1 MMDSYAT
8 QSDFLETLP
17 GLLLVLLISVV
28 VNLTFF
34 GGVIYLI
41 YFLLTLPLRRKERAR
56 LFLDLL
62 ELGLKDGR
70 SPETTVT
77 AVANC
82 GDRSLSFRFYL
93 LAAHI
98 QQGLR
103 FSQAL
108 EKVPRLLPPQI
119 CAMLKT
125 GERIGDI
132 SKVLP
137 ACRALLKDGVSQV
150 RGALNYLVLLAFA
163 VTPFT
168 IVVPLLLRVKVLPS
182 YQAVFEGMLEGQL
195 LPAFTRFVFATNGI
209 GIIIQV
215 ACLCL
220 VWLAMFA
227 YIGGPRLQRWI
238 QYVLP
243 GVPDWASWQFPWR
256 RKRLHRDFSAM
267 LAILL
272 DANVPEVEAVALA
285 GEATNNRMFRRRADR
300 ARSLLVK
307 GVKLPE
313 AIHVLDHSKELSW
326 RLANAL
332 RRGSGFLRALAGW
345 HDALDAKAFQL
356 EQAAAQIAT
365 AMLVLFNGLIVGSI
379 VTAIFLALI
388 HILNEAA
395 LW

>member
-1 MMDSYAT
+1 MGSY
-8 QSDFLETLP
+8 QSDFLETFP
-17 GLLLVLLISVV
+17 GLLVVLLVSAV
-28 VNLTFF
+28 VNLVFF
-34 GGVIYLI
+34 GSIVYLI
-41 YFLLTLPLRRKERAR
+41 YFLLTLPMRRKERAR

-62 ELGLKDGR
+62 ELGLKDGH
-70 SPETTVT
+70 SPETTIT
-77 AVANC
+77 SISNC
-82 GDRSLSFRFYL
+82 HEQSLSTGFNELSY
-93 LAAHI
+93 HI
-98 QQGLR
+98 QQGMR

-108 EKVPRLLPPQI
+108 EQVSGLLPPQI
-119 CAMLKT
+119 CAILKT

-168 IVVPLLLRVKVLPS
+168 VAVPLVLRVKVLPA
-182 YQAVFEGMLEGQL
+182 YKAVFEGMFEGQL
-195 LPAFTRFVFATNGI
+195 LPAFTRFVFATNGMATMF
-209 GIIIQV
+209 QV

-220 VWLAMFA
+220 VWLALVI
-227 YIGGPRLQRWI
+227 YIGGPHLQGWV

-243 GVPDWASWQFPWR
+243 GIPDWASWQFPWR

-272 DANVPEVEAVALA
+272 DANIPEVHAVALA

-300 ARSLLVK
+300 VRSLLIK

-313 AIHVLDHSKELSW
+313 AIHVLDNSKELSW
-326 RLANAL
+326 RLTNAL
-332 RRGSGFLRALAGW
+332 WRGSGFLRALAGW

-356 EQAAAQIAT
+356 EQAAAQIVT
-365 AMLVLFNGLIVGSI
+365 TLLVLFNGVIVGSI

-388 HILNEAA
+388 NILNGAA

>member
-1 MMDSYAT
+1 MMDS
-8 QSDFLETLP
+8 DFIESP
-17 GLLLVLLISVV
+17 PSLLLVLLVSVA
-28 VNLTFF
+28 VNLAFF
-34 GGVIYLI
+34 GSLVYVI
-41 YFLLTLPLRRKERAR
+41 YFLLTLPMRRKERAR

-62 ELGLKDGR
+62 ELGLKDGH
-70 SPETTVT
+70 SPETTIT
-77 AVANC
+77 SIANC
-82 GDRSLSFRFYL
+82 RERSLSFWFYL
-93 LAAHI
+93 LSSYI
-98 QQGLR
+98 QQGMR
-103 FSQAL
+103 FGQAL
-108 EKVPRLLPPQI
+108 EKVPRLVPPQI

-125 GERIGDI
+125 GERIGDV

-150 RGALNYLVLLAFA
+150 RGALNYVVLLAFA

-168 IVVPLLLRVKVLPS
+168 IIVPILLRVKVLPS
-182 YQAVFEGMLEGQL
+182 YKAVFEGMLDGQL

-215 ACLCL
+215 AFLCL
-220 VWLAMFA
+220 VWLALAA
-227 YIGGPRLQRWI
+227 YIGGPRLQHWI
-238 QYVLP
+238 QRVLP

-267 LAILL
+267 LAVLL
-272 DANVPEVEAVALA
+272 DANIPEVEAVTLA

-300 ARSLLVK
+300 VRSLLVK

-313 AIHVLDHSKELSW
+313 AIHVLDNSKEFAW
-326 RLANAL
+326 RLTNAL

-365 AMLVLFNGLIVGSI
+365 ALLVLFNGLIVGSI

-388 HILNEAA
+388 QILNEAV

>member
-1 MMDSYAT
+1 MDSYSL
-8 QSDFLETLP
+8 QFDSFESFPSLFVM
-17 GLLLVLLISVV
+17 LLLAVV
-28 VNLTFF
+28 VNLVFF
-34 GGVIYLI
+34 GGIVYLI
-41 YFLLTLPLRRKERAR
+41 YFLLTLPMRRKERAR
-56 LFLDLL
+56 LLLDLL

-70 SPETTVT
+70 SPETTITSVS
-77 AVANC
+77 NC
-82 GDRSLSFRFYL
+82 GERGLSGGFYVL
-93 LAAHI
+93 STYI
-98 QQGLR
+98 QQGMRLG
-103 FSQAL
+103 QAL
-108 EKVPRLLPPQI
+108 DKVPRLLPPQI

-125 GERIGDI
+125 GERIGEV

-168 IVVPLLLRVKVLPS
+168 IAVPLLLRVKVLPA
-182 YQAVFEGMLEGQL
+182 YKAVFEGMLDGQI

-209 GIIIQV
+209 GILIQV
-215 ACLCL
+215 AFLCL

-238 QYVLP
+238 QCVLP

-267 LAILL
+267 LSVLL
-272 DANVPEVEAVALA
+272 DANVPEAEAVALA
-285 GEATNNRMFRRRADR
+285 GEATNNCVFRRRTEQV
-300 ARSLLVK
+300 RSLLVK

-313 AIHVLDHSKELSW
+313 AIHVLDNSKELSW
-326 RLANAL
+326 RLTNAL

-365 AMLVLFNGLIVGSI
+365 ALLVLVNGLIVGSI

-388 HILNEAA
+388 NILNGAA

>member
-1 MMDSYAT
+1 M
-8 QSDFLETLP
+8 
-17 GLLLVLLISVV
+17 
-28 VNLTFF
+28 
-34 GGVIYLI
+34 
-41 YFLLTLPLRRKERAR
+41 
-56 LFLDLL
+56 
-62 ELGLKDGR
+62 
-70 SPETTVT
+70 
-77 AVANC
+77 
-82 GDRSLSFRFYL
+82 RFT
-93 LAAHI
+93 
-98 QQGLR
+98 
-103 FSQAL
+103 QAL
-108 EKVPRLLPPQI
+108 ERVPRLLPPQI

-132 SKVLP
+132 RKVLP

-168 IVVPLLLRVKVLPS
+168 VIVPLLLRVKVLPS
-182 YQAVFEGMLEGQL
+182 YKAVFEGMLDGQL

-215 ACLCL
+215 AFLCL

-238 QYVLP
+238 QYALP

-267 LAILL
+267 LAVLL

-285 GEATNNRMFRRRADR
+285 GEATNNCMLRHRADR
-300 ARSLLVK
+300 VRSLLVK

-313 AIHVLDHSKELSW
+313 AIHVLDNSKELSW
-326 RLANAL
+326 RLTNAL
-332 RRGSGFLRALAGW
+332 RRGSGFLCALAGW

-365 AMLVLFNGLIVGSI
+365 ALLVLLNGLIVGSI
-379 VTAIFLALI
+379 VVAIFLALI
-388 HILNEAA
+388 NILNGAA

>member
-1 MMDSYAT
+1 MESYP
-8 QSDFLETLP
+8 SDFLESFP
-17 GLLLVLLISVV
+17 GLLVVLLISVI
-28 VNLTFF
+28 VNL
-34 GGVIYLI
+34 VIIGSIVYLI
-41 YFLLTLPLRRKERAR
+41 YFLLTLPMRRKERAR
-56 LFLDLL
+56 LFVNLV
-62 ELGLKDGR
+62 ELGLKDGH
-70 SPETTVT
+70 SPETTIT
-77 AVANC
+77 TIANC
-82 GDRSLSFRFYL
+82 RERSLSVGFYV
-93 LAAHI
+93 LASYI
-98 QQGLR
+98 QQGMR

-108 EKVPRLLPPQI
+108 EKVPRLVPPQI

-137 ACRALLKDGVSQV
+137 ACHALLNDGVSQV

-168 IVVPLLLRVKVLPS
+168 ILVPLLLRVKVLPAYKS
-182 YQAVFEGMLEGQL
+182 VFEGTLDGQL

-215 ACLCL
+215 AFLCV
-220 VWLAMFA
+220 VWLAMVA
-227 YIGGPRLQRWI
+227 YIGGPRLQGWI
-238 QYVLP
+238 QRVLP
-243 GVPDWASWQFPWR
+243 GVPGWASWQFPWR

-267 LAILL
+267 LSILL

-285 GEATNNRMFRRRADR
+285 GESTNNCMFRRRADR

-313 AIHVLDHSKELSW
+313 AIRVLDNSKELSW
-326 RLANAL
+326 RLTNAL

-345 HDALDAKAFQL
+345 HDTLDAKAFQL

-365 AMLVLFNGLIVGSI
+365 AALVLINGLIVGSI

-388 HILNEAA
+388 KILNEAA

>member
-1 MMDSYAT
+1 MDFNELQFNVFWPAAGILFVFYMA
-8 QSDFLETLP
+8 FVCG
-17 GLLLVLLISVV
+17 GL
-28 VNLTFF
+28 
-34 GGVIYLI
+34 YLA
-41 YFLLTLPLRRKERAR
+41 YFLLTLPMRRKERAR

-62 ELGLKDGR
+62 ELGLKDGH
-70 SPETTVT
+70 SPETTIT
-77 AVANC
+77 SISNC
-82 GDRSLSFRFYL
+82 RERSLSVGFYL
-93 LAAHI
+93 LSSYI
-98 QQGLR
+98 QQGQK

-108 EKVPRLLPPQI
+108 EKVPRLLPSQI
-119 CAMLKT
+119 CSMLKT

-150 RGALNYLVLLAFA
+150 RGALNYVVLLAFA
-163 VTPFT
+163 VTPFA
-168 IVVPLLLRVKVLPS
+168 VFVPLMLRIKVLPS
-182 YQAVFEGMLEGQL
+182 YQAVFEGMLEGQS
-195 LPAFTRFVFATNGI
+195 LPAFTRFVFGTNGI
-209 GIIIQV
+209 AITVQV
-215 ACLCL
+215 AFLCL

-227 YIGGPRLQRWI
+227 YIGGPRLQRWL

-267 LAILL
+267 LSILL

-285 GEATNNRMFRRRADR
+285 GEATKNRMFRRRADR
-300 ARSLLVK
+300 VRSLLVK

-313 AIHVLDHSKELSW
+313 AIHVLDNSKELSW

-356 EQAAAQIAT
+356 EQSAAQVAT
-365 AMLVLFNGLIVGSI
+365 TALVLLNGLLVGSI
-379 VTAIFLALI
+379 VIAIFLALI
-388 HILNEAA
+388 DLLNGAA

>member
-1 MMDSYAT
+1 MDSYAT
-8 QSDFLETLP
+8 QSDFLESFP
-17 GLLLVLLISVV
+17 GLLLVLLFSLA
-28 VNLTFF
+28 VNLAFF
-34 GGVIYLI
+34 GSIVYLI
-41 YFLLTLPLRRKERAR
+41 YFLLTLPMRRKERAR

-62 ELGLKDGR
+62 ELGLKDGHT
-70 SPETTVT
+70 PETTIT
-77 AVANC
+77 TISNC
-82 GDRSLSFRFYL
+82 RERSLSVGFYL
-93 LAAHI
+93 LSSYI
-98 QQGLR
+98 QQGMR

-108 EKVPRLLPPQI
+108 EKVPRLLPSQVFS
-119 CAMLKT
+119 MLKT

-137 ACRALLKDGVSQV
+137 ACRALLNDGVSQV
-150 RGALNYLVLLAFA
+150 RGALNYVVLLAFA

-168 IVVPLLLRVKVLPS
+168 IFVPLMLRIKVLPS
-182 YQAVFEGMLEGQL
+182 YKAVFEGMIEGQS
-195 LPAFTRFVFATNGI
+195 LPAFTRFVFGTNGI
-209 GIIIQV
+209 AITVQV
-215 ACLCL
+215 AFLCL

-227 YIGGPRLQRWI
+227 YIGGPRLQRWL

-267 LAILL
+267 LSILL

-285 GEATNNRMFRRRADR
+285 GEATNNRMFRRRANR
-300 ARSLLVK
+300 VRSLLVK

-313 AIHVLDHSKELSW
+313 AIHVLDNSKELSW

-356 EQAAAQIAT
+356 EQAAAQVAT
-365 AMLVLFNGLIVGSI
+365 TALVLLNGLLVGSI
-379 VTAIFLALI
+379 VIAIFLALI
-388 HILNEAA
+388 DLLNGAA

>member
-1 MMDSYAT
+1 MDFNEL
-8 QSDFLETLP
+8 QSNVFWPAAGILFVFYMAFVCG
-17 GLLLVLLISVV
+17 GL
-28 VNLTFF
+28 
-34 GGVIYLI
+34 YLA
-41 YFLLTLPLRRKERAR
+41 YFLLTLPMRRKERAR

-62 ELGLKDGR
+62 ELGLKDGHT
-70 SPETTVT
+70 PETTIT
-77 AVANC
+77 SISNC
-82 GDRSLSFRFYL
+82 RERSLSVGFYL
-93 LAAHI
+93 LAAYI
-98 QQGLR
+98 QQGQK

-119 CAMLKT
+119 CSMLKT

-137 ACRALLKDGVSQV
+137 ACRALLKDGISQV
-150 RGALNYLVLLAFA
+150 RGALNYVVLLAFA
-163 VTPFT
+163 VTPFA
-168 IVVPLLLRVKVLPS
+168 VFVPLMLRIKVLPS
-182 YQAVFEGMLEGQL
+182 YKAVFEGMLEGQS
-195 LPAFTRFVFATNGI
+195 LPAFTRFVFGTNGI
-209 GIIIQV
+209 AITVQV
-215 ACLCL
+215 AFLCL

-227 YIGGPRLQRWI
+227 YIGGPRLQRWL

-267 LAILL
+267 LSILL

-300 ARSLLVK
+300 VRSLLVN

-313 AIHVLDHSKELSW
+313 AIHVLDNSKELSW
-326 RLANAL
+326 RLTNAL

-356 EQAAAQIAT
+356 EQSAAQVAT
-365 AMLVLFNGLIVGSI
+365 TALVLLNGLLVGSI
-379 VTAIFLALI
+379 VIAIFLALI
-388 HILNEAA
+388 DLLNGAA

>member
-1 MMDSYAT
+1 MDSYTA
-8 QSDFLETLP
+8 SDFLESFP
-17 GLLLVLLISVV
+17 GLLFVIVFCAV
-28 VNLTFF
+28 VNLVFF
-34 GGVIYLI
+34 GSIVYLI
-41 YFLLTLPLRRKERAR
+41 YFLLTLPMRRKERAR

-62 ELGLKDGR
+62 ELGLKDGH
-70 SPETTVT
+70 SPETTIT
-77 AVANC
+77 SISTC
-82 GDRSLSFRFYL
+82 RERSLSVGFYQ
-93 LAAHI
+93 LAANI
-98 QQGLR
+98 QQGERLTA
-103 FSQAL
+103 AL

-119 CAMLKT
+119 CSMLKT

-168 IVVPLLLRVKVLPS
+168 VLVPFLIRVKILPS
-182 YQAVFEGMLEGQL
+182 YKAVFEGTLDWQL

-209 GIIIQV
+209 GILIQV

-220 VWLAMFA
+220 VWLALFA
-227 YIGGPRLQRWI
+227 YIGGPRLQGWI
-238 QYVLP
+238 QRVLP

-267 LAILL
+267 LSILL
-272 DANVPEVEAVALA
+272 DANVPEAEAVALA
-285 GEATNNRMFRRRADR
+285 GEATNNCVCRRRANR

-313 AIHVLDHSKELSW
+313 AIRVMDNSKELSW
-326 RLANAL
+326 RLTNAL
-332 RRGSGFLRALAGW
+332 RRGSGFLCALAGW
-345 HDALDAKAFQL
+345 HDTLDAKAFQL

-365 AMLVLFNGLIVGSI
+365 TVLVLFNGLIVGSI

-388 HILNEAA
+388 QILNEAA